1 MEVGSFIPKGESVNS
16 PSGCEKFDVTAATT
30 PTTSPWM
37 MNVVLDK
44 IIQDPPGRLA
54 IF

>member
-1 MEVGSFIPKGESVNS
+1 MEVGSFIPLGKAVN
-16 PSGCEKFDVTAATT
+16 CRDTHKT
-30 PTTSPWM
+30 PWM

-44 IIQDPPGRLA
+44 IIQDPPGRPA